1 MEISIRKVGT
11 HLFLVRSD
19 STEKINNSIENFPD
33 DNRDDNRDYF
43 LMV

>member
-19 STEKINNSIENFPD
+19 YTDKTKKSIENSPD
-33 DNRDDNRDYF
+33 DNMHDNRDCF